1 MKVKEVIQRL
11 RADGWVQVRQESSH
25 RTFKKP
31 GVASIIA
38 VSGADGKEMLPGL
51 LSDIRRKSGLAL
63 R

>member
-1 MKVKEVIQRL
+1 MKVKDVIEEL
-11 RADGWVQVRQESSH
+11 KADGWIQVRQESSH

-31 GVASIIA
+31 GVPSVIA
-38 VSGADGKEMLPGL
+38 VSGADSKEMLAGL

>member
-1 MKVKEVIQRL
+1 MKVKEVIERV

-25 RTFKKP
+25 HTFKKP

-38 VSGADGKEMLPGL
+38 INGADSKEMLAGL